1 MIFDKKVQ
9 IFENLEKFENNLF
22 DTFSVITATH
32 SRPTNVFGIFNFL
45 EHIRNVSFHRKK
57 DFVIF
62 LFLFEK
68 CHSTDEIDNK
78 FLNFLFYFLD

>member
-1 MIFDKKVQ
+1 MKREWVA
-9 IFENLEKFENNLF
+9 
-22 DTFSVITATH
+22 VITKSVKT
-32 SRPTNVFGIFNFL
+32 VLGIFNFL

-57 DFVIF
+57 DFVIS

-78 FLNFLFYFLD
+78 FLNFLFLYLGLINGFSTNY